1 MSETN
6 DPTLVKKIQDYF
18 DNPPDSEFHLMAFL
32 QRTKVLY
39 ASGKKCVFELVVK
52 KEECNRMNS
61 LFGGSVATIIDI
73 LSTATLISSQDTRYR
88 DGGVST
94 DLAISYVSTVGIGDT
109 IVIECVNYRIG
120 KSLANTYT
128 LIKEKTTGRVVATAQ
143 HTKYCSKH

>member
-6 DPTLVKKIQDYF
+6 DPKLVKKIQDYF
-18 DNPPDSEFHLMAFL
+18 DNPPDIEFHLMTFL

-52 KEECNRMNS
+52 KEECNRMNT
-61 LFGGSVATIIDI
+61 LFGGSVASIIDT
-73 LSTATLISSQDTRYR
+73 LSTATLISNKRYR

-94 DLAISYVSTVGIGDT
+94 DLAISYVSTAGIGDT

-120 KSLANTYT
+120 RSLANIYT
-128 LIKEKTTGRVVATAQ
+128 LIKEKTTGRIVVTAQ